1 MDLAREI
8 AFAHGVAGEA
18 ARLLAP
24 WIADAARRSG
34 ATREKAAGEV
44 VTEADQAVSEL
55 LIERIAAEFPRDAI
69 CSEEG
74 STLDDPSR
82 SRRWIIDPIDG
93 TRSFI
98 RGVPGYSIM
107 IALAIDGEPVLG
119 VVHDLVSGETWH
131 AGKGAGVHVNGERVK
146 PGKSAPRLIWS
157 PFAGRAAGE
166 AVAAG
171 LGVAEIAEVESF
183 GLRAGVM
190 ARDGAGVCGSRP
202 GSPHI
207 WDTAPGYVMVHELG
221 GTVSGYDGA
230 PVEYPHAPTLHPTGF
245 VATLGVDHAKA
256 CQLFRKHL
264 S

>member
-1 MDLAREI
+1 MDLAREF
-8 AFAHGVAGEA
+8 AFARRVAGEA
-18 ARLLAP
+18 AHLLAP
-24 WIADAARRSG
+24 WMADAARRSG

-44 VTEADQAVSEL
+44 VTEADHAVSEL
-55 LIERIAAEFPRDAI
+55 LIKRIADEFPRDAI

-74 STLDDPSR
+74 STHDDASR

-98 RGVPGYSIM
+98 RGVAGYSVM
-107 IALAIDGEPVLG
+107 IALAIDGDPVLG
-119 VVHDLVSGETWH
+119 VVYDLVAGETWH
-131 AGKGAGVHVNGERVK
+131 ASKGAGVHVNGERVT
-146 PGKSAPRLIWS
+146 PGKSSPRLIWS

-171 LGVAEIAEVESF
+171 LGVAEIIEVESF

-207 WDTAPGYVMVHELG
+207 WDTAPGSGMVG
-221 GTVSGYDGA
+221 RAGF
-230 PVEYPHAPTLHPTGF
+230 PRCPTSTAH
-245 VATLGVDHAKA
+245 
-256 CQLFRKHL
+256 
-264 S
+264 